1 MKKVISFIL
10 CVILFICNIVCV
22 TANTKTHEQI
32 ADEIIET
39 ARAEIGYYGNGSNK
53 FNEWYY
59 GVPSNAAWCAVFLGW
74 CADQVGVLNTAIPKR
89 ATCASMMD
97 WYKAKGEYHA
107 VNSDYVPQKGDIVFF
122 DTDGTGISHHVE
134 FVSESGYVTDVNG
147 QKYISV
153 IGGNTSD
160 VNFEGE
166 DHVLERIR
174 NIDHEKAVVM
184 GYAHPSYEQE
194 EIKSQSF
201 LDRLRAFFE
210 KIINFFRNLF

>member
-1 MKKVISFIL
+1 MKKVISLVL

-22 TANTKTHEQI
+22 TANKKTHEQI
-32 ADEIIET
+32 ANEIVEI
-39 ARAEIGYYGNGSNK
+39 ARAEVGYYGNGSNK

-74 CADQVGVLNTAIPKR
+74 CADQVGLLNTAIPKR

-107 VNSDYVPQKGDIVFF
+107 VDSDYEPQKGDIVFF

-174 NIDHEKAVVM
+174 NINHEKAVVM

-210 KIINFFRNLF
+210 KIVNFFRNLF

>member
-1 MKKVISFIL
+1 MKKVISLVL
-10 CVILFICNIVCV
+10 CVILFICNIFYVS
-22 TANTKTHEQI
+22 ANINTHKQV

-134 FVSESGYVTDVNG
+134 FVSESGYVTDANG

-194 EIKSQSF
+194 EIKAQSF